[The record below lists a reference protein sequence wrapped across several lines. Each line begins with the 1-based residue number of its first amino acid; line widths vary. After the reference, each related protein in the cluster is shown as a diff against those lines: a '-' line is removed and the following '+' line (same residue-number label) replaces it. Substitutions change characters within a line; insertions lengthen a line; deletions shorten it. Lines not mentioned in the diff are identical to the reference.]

1 MALRPLGEFVWR
13 RIAGAVLVLAIV
25 VSAGDGWTQETPPA
39 ADAEALQQRLID
51 DASQLTYVPPTNIVG
66 QPENW
71 GLGLQTASSPV
82 ADRVQDFHT
91 LLLVI
96 IFAIALF
103 VLGLLLYVMRRF
115 SASRNPTPSKT
126 SHNTK
131 LEIVWTV
138 VPIIILLIIV
148 FPSMTVLYFMDRTE
162 NPEMTLAVYGYQ
174 WNWGYEYPDQQ
185 IEEFISNPVPDS
197 EITEGQVRLLSTT
210 DPVVLPVD
218 TNIQVL
224 VRAGDVLHSWA
235 VPAFAIKTDAIPGR
249 TNETWVRIQEEGI
262 YFGQCAELCGVNH
275 AFMPIEIHAVSRE
288 MFNAWVVARL
298 AEQGSEEAPI
308 LLPPHDETE
317 PAVASL
323 TGGADVRVAL
333 NGSE

>member
-51 DASQLTYVPPTNIVG
+51 EASQLTYVPPTNIVG

-131 LEIVWTV
+131 LEVVWTV

-235 VPAFAIKTDAIPGR
+235 VPAFARKKASISGSAPSCAASTTPSCRSRSMPSAGRCSTPGWWHGWPNR
-249 TNETWVRIQEEGI
+249 ARKRLRSCCRRMTKRNPPWQALPAARM
-262 YFGQCAELCGVNH
+262 CAW
-275 AFMPIEIHAVSRE
+275 R
-288 MFNAWVVARL
+288 
-298 AEQGSEEAPI
+298 
-308 LLPPHDETE
+308 
-317 PAVASL
+317 
-323 TGGADVRVAL
+323 
-333 NGSE
+333 

>member
-1 MALRPLGEFVWR
+1 MALRPLGKFVWR
-13 RIAGAVLVLAIV
+13 RIVGAILVLLV
-25 VSAGDGWTQETPPA
+25 VVGAGDGWAQETPPA
-39 ADAEALQQRLID
+39 AEDTELQQRLID
-51 DASQLTYVPPTNIVG
+51 EASQLTYVPPTNIIG

-71 GLGLQTASSPV
+71 AFGLQTASSPV
-82 ADRVQDFHT
+82 ADRLQDFHT

-96 IFAIALF
+96 IFAISLF

-126 SHNTK
+126 AHNTK

-138 VPIIILLIIV
+138 VPIIILLVIV
-148 FPSMTVLYFMDRTE
+148 FPSMTILYFMDRTE

-235 VPAFAIKTDAIPGR
+235 VPALAVKTDAVPGR

-275 AFMPIEIHAVSRE
+275 AFMPVEIHAVSRE

-298 AEQGSEEAPI
+298 AEQGAEDAPT
-308 LLPPHDETE
+308 LLPPVGETE

-323 TGGADVRVAL
+323 ADGADLRVAL
-333 NGSE
+333 NGGE